1 MTPVKNS
8 HSSMYASG
16 NRSRRHRGNSRSG
29 RVKCYLIALFCYC
42 FWLPLDAVELGE
54 HRVVDLDY
62 GRALYQYF
70 QGNELL
76 AITHLMIAAESPRTR
91 TQKDESNLLLAD
103 LYYAYELYEESR
115 QLFAELLTA
124 EVSDSVQNR
133 IWFNLARL
141 RYEQGYYDQARDLLS
156 RINDRLPAN
165 IETERKYLLT
175 NLYLGNRQYD
185 EATDLS
191 NQIDPG
197 SIWKIY
203 SRYNLAVSMI
213 EDDRYEQGKTLLER
227 IGKSEATTTE
237 LLALRDRANLSLGLK
252 QLRMELPEAALESL
266 SRIRLEGP
274 FSNQALLASGWAWY
288 RQNQFDKALLPWRVL
303 LRRNAV
309 DAATQEAILA
319 IPSSYAES
327 GQNLLA
333 VRNYEA
339 AAKQFDAQLQL
350 LDGAVAS
357 IENDGLIAALRE
369 NALLYTRRSLQR
381 LPPSSDV
388 TPQLHTLLASAEF
401 QREIRRYQ
409 QLLDI
414 RDSLHYWGNNFP
426 ALELM
431 LEERRRGF
439 EQRLPQLQ
447 RTINFDRLE
456 LLVDQR
462 DRFATEV
469 QAIESRE
476 DYLALASPQEMEHFD
491 RLRRVSDTIEKIGAQ
506 RNTGYQQDML
516 RLLSGL
522 LHYEIATDY
531 PVRFWKTKKQ
541 LILLDRA
548 LDESK
553 QRADSLR
560 RISERTGLE
569 FKIFEGRIRGQIE
582 RIKNLRSNVTAL
594 LLQQENHINGLAI
607 EAIRQ
612 QQQHILQLR
621 LSARFE
627 LAKLYDKLA
636 AEQ

>member
-1 MTPVKNS
+1 
-8 HSSMYASG
+8 MYASG